1 MSSTSPGQHAATS
14 GRSTRRPWA
23 AIGVLAAMVL
33 QQALAAQPVA
43 GTAPPPVRAPEASA
57 PNTAQAEAA
66 PAAGQP
72 PAAAAPAPAPAKPC
86 SVCGHVE
93 SVRKIERPKPT
104 TGVGAV
110 GGAVVGG
117 VLGNQIGSG
126 RGRTVATVAGAVGGG
141 FAGNAVEKKTRTDTV
156 YQVSVRMQDGSLR
169 TVETATAPP
178 VGKAVTLQ
186 GNVLKPA
193 NGKK

>member
-1 MSSTSPGQHAATS
+1 MPSTSPSQPAASAGQP
-14 GRSTRRPWA
+14 TRPLWAA

-33 QQALAAQPVA
+33 QQAMAAEPVA
-43 GTAPPPVRAPEASA
+43 GAAPPPVRAPEVSA
-57 PNTAQAEAA
+57 PNTAQAETA
-66 PAAGQP
+66 PPVAQP
-72 PAAAAPAPAPAKPC
+72 PAAATAPKPVKPC

-93 SVRKIERPKPT
+93 SVRKVERSKPT

-141 FAGNAVEKKTRTDTV
+141 FAGNAVEKKTRKDTV